1 VTAGRGRRDDGKD
14 PFQRPDVYDEL
25 IDVTSPEV
33 TERLKAA
40 GFDMGVLGTYFGV
53 GASAAWLLDWLGRRG
68 SVDIISDAGEYT
80 AWFQRGDK
88 FMRVTARTKSDTYA
102 ELVLMVL
109 AEGNGTP
116 DSENL

>member
-1 VTAGRGRRDDGKD
+1 MAPRRGKQDDGMD
-14 PFQRPDVYDEL
+14 PSVVQDLHDLL
-25 IDVTSPEV
+25 IDVTNPEV
-33 TERLKAA
+33 TERLRAA
-40 GFDMGVLGTYFGV
+40 GFDIGDLGTYFGV

-88 FMRVTARTKSDTYA
+88 FIRVSARTKSDTYA

-116 DSENL
+116 DSE